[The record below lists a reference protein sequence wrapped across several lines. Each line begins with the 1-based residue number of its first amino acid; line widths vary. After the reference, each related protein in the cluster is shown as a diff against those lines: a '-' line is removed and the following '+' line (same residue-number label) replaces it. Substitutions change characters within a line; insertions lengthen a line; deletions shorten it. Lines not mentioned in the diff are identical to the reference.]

1 MAFNCKAATTA
12 RFCSLA
18 LALTYA
24 LASPSRVAAQV
35 PQQLWTAATIDWLKT
50 ERLTYELEVENKT
63 NPETLEVTP
72 AIFYTAV
79 AWADLLA
86 QVDFKSQVDAGTTPV
101 LRFGVQLHI
110 LSRLLQAQSDR
121 DQDHEKPPR
130 RRIVVSTLLRVEKDG
145 STWRLRHRFELS
157 YPFNR
162 RRTTDDGA
170 IFWTGDNEQFIPFDR
185 APGDALVSN
194 ERIRTGFGYRQNFAW
209 RYQALYVWNGTRH
222 AGSGPLVPQ
231 NWAISLKVLRQF

>member
-1 MAFNCKAATTA
+1 VARLWWWSLGLTCVLACPLKANAQT
-12 RFCSLA
+12 
-18 LALTYA
+18 
-24 LASPSRVAAQV
+24 AAQF
-35 PQQLWTAATIDWLKT
+35 WAAGTIDWLKT

-72 AIFYTAV
+72 QIEYTVV

-101 LRFGVQLHI
+101 PRVGVHLHI
-110 LSRLLQAQSDR
+110 LSRLLQAQADR

-145 STWRLRHRFELS
+145 STWRLRHRFELA

-170 IFWTGDNEQFIPFDR
+170 IFWSGDNEQFIPFDR
-185 APGDALVSN
+185 ASGDALVSN
-194 ERIRTGFGYRQNFAW
+194 VRIRTGFGYRQSFAW

-222 AGSGPLVPQ
+222 AGSGPLAPQ
-231 NWAISLKVLRQF
+231 SWAISLSVLRQF